1 MRISVYQN
9 AVPYNPDKHN
19 MNLHRC
25 KSHKYDTI
33 NLHFG
38 LVWCHNKSHI
48 IACSL
53 IDIPTCQWNLLL
65 PFSTH
70 NNMLY
75 QNTLT
80 LITKCPIWIL
90 LKSQAIPANVF
101 HNFPQPL
108 WQMLYITSDPWKKAW
123 SELQLEYM
131 PEKHPPTWHLKHRYH
146 TAYLRPVSQYTTQHH
161 IP

>member
-19 MNLHRC
+19 TNLHRC

-70 NNMLY
+70 NNMY

-131 PEKHPPTWHLKHRYH
+131 PEKHPPTCHLKHRYH